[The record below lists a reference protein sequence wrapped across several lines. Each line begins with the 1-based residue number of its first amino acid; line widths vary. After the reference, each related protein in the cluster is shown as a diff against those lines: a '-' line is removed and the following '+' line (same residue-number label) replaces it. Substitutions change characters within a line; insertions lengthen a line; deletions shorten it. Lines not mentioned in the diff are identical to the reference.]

1 VLCIAYN
8 AITNKMDTVLMMQIR
23 QTGHV
28 LSLRLS
34 VGLMLG
40 LGVIG
45 YLGLSDIAISQTV
58 AANDALATAEQSLF
72 SRDFSSEPTKA
83 RLDRL
88 ETSVFGENQTGPE
101 SERQARLLQA
111 LDAARL
117 IMAQKPSQSPPDE
130 AKREE
135 VKIENPAQVNRP
147 TTGDSDYPAVT
158 ALERE
163 VFSRDFLREDV
174 THRLDRLE
182 KRALGQSSPQM
193 PLSDRV
199 DRLMSMYPHAVGEV
213 AQYAQNPSM
222 RQPDALKW
230 QSPHT
235 AGYSGSFF
243 SPTRMPG
250 PAAGA
255 QSYTSNPDMNPTYP
269 PAGGRP
275 PQNVRIGG
283 GFSSSTNSAYHFSP
297 EMMSMLPPDLQRQ
310 MSAGNIQSSGIS
322 GAGTVVSSETTTY
335 SGASPGFQ
343 PYGGQPM
350 QTYNYYGSPSQ
361 VQSNSTA
368 LVPQSGIMTSSSTT
382 TTSMMPSQNPNG
394 LPTPVYVGDPA
405 LLQNLGNLELNVYGQ
420 MDLINPVPARL
431 GRLESSLLG
440 QSYANYPDDQR
451 LANLQRAY
459 QAQTVGRLLGNSKAA
474 NLGRA
479 AGNLLLGVPLNT
491 PTTK

>member
-1 VLCIAYN
+1 
-8 AITNKMDTVLMMQIR
+8 MDTVLIMQNR
-23 QTGHV
+23 QIGYV
-28 LSLRLS
+28 LSLRLG

-40 LGVIG
+40 LGVVG
-45 YLGLSDIAISQTV
+45 YLGLSDVAISQTV
-58 AANDALATAEQSLF
+58 AASDALAPAEQNLF
-72 SRDFSSEPTKA
+72 SRDFSSEPTQA

-88 ETSVFGENQTGPE
+88 ETSVFGESQTGPE
-101 SERQARLLQA
+101 TERQARLLQA
-111 LDAARL
+111 LGAARL
-117 IMAQKPSQSPPDE
+117 IMAQKPVQLPPQE
-130 AKREE
+130 AKQEE
-135 VKIENPAQVNRP
+135 AKTENLAQASRSM
-147 TTGDSDYPAVT
+147 TGDSDYPAVT

-174 THRLDRLE
+174 AHRLDRLE
-182 KRALGQSSPQM
+182 KRALGQNSPQM

-199 DRLMSMYPHAVGEV
+199 DRLMSMYPHAAGEV

-235 AGYSGSFF
+235 AGYSGSFV
-243 SPTRMPG
+243 SPTRMPR

-255 QSYTSNPDMNPTYP
+255 QSYTGNPDMNPAYP
-269 PAGGRP
+269 AASGRP
-275 PQNVRIGG
+275 PQNVQIGG
-283 GFSSSTNSAYHFSP
+283 GFSSTTNSAYHFSP

-335 SGASPGFQ
+335 PGASAGFQ

-350 QTYNYYGSPSQ
+350 QTYNYYGSPAQ
-361 VQSNSTA
+361 VQSSNTA
-368 LVPQSGIMTSSSTT
+368 VIPQSGMMTNSST

-394 LPTPVYVGDPA
+394 LPTPAYVGDPA